1 MERLERD
8 NKLYY
13 TRDGLARIKRYLDEA
28 RGLPISDTWLD
39 IFPVNSQASERID
52 YPTQKPESLLERI
65 IQASSNPGDLVMDV
79 FAGSGTTAAVAE
91 KLGRRWIAC
100 DFGKHAV
107 YTIQKRICTIAE
119 SQKLENKNPKKK
131 EVYGKPPKP
140 FCVASVGAF
149 DFSKIMNLRQNRD
162 AYIAFVLNI
171 FGISERDDSLE
182 KKFRIS
188 NVCALKDGHP
198 VEVFPVWNDD
208 YLKDIRIDAEYLQGV
223 VEQGGGRLKG
233 DYYIIAPE
241 NCVLTG
247 NSQLKGTEGGKVCF
261 KILTFPY
268 KVLEEVSRN
277 FSIEEQPNS
286 ADNINK
292 LVSSVGFYFNEDVS
306 VKVRKTGKSLKITDF
321 STSIADNDGNRLK
334 GLEGLAMLLVDS
346 DYQEDNGFTVDAVV
360 YAKDLKE
367 GAVQLR
373 EVPKTAAVIAIDRH
387 GNESPVTLVG
397 EE

>member
-1 MERLERD
+1 MDSEGKIYWPKKEGGWPRL
-8 NKLYY
+8 KS
-13 TRDGLARIKRYLDEA
+13 YLDETKGSA
-28 RGLPISDTWLD
+28 IQSIWTD
-39 IFPVNSQASERID
+39 IKTINSQATERCD

-107 YTIQKRICTIAE
+107 YTIQKRICAIAE

-131 EVYGKPPKP
+131 EVYGKPPRP

-247 NSQLKGTEGGKVCF
+247 NSELKGTEGGKVCF